1 MKFPSRY
8 FIQYGTV
15 LQMKHEDVRCNILHA
30 HIHLICSLRPTIP
43 IGVRDFI
50 KLGTY
55 VRWQQLFKWKL
66 VYSKVMWFL

>member
-1 MKFPSRY
+1 MKFPSCY

-43 IGVRDFI
+43 IGVGDFI
-50 KLGTY
+50 RLGTAKRILEKLGIQT
-55 VRWQQLFKWKL
+55 
-66 VYSKVMWFL
+66 SSSFLAIR